1 MQALIHLAF
10 LLFYGGMAT
19 AAAVYGPGW
28 ALWLDQTLAFAIA
41 AAILVGGG
49 LLHEVYARTGRETYL
64 GRQLLSL
71 GYGYT
76 NQQEELSWLR
86 REVKTLREGLE
97 TAGES
102 GATRR
107 TLDEVM
113 AEVKLIKSL
122 VPRLS
127 AEDTFEPGAAQ
138 RGSTSGRFGPPGGG
152 GASGSDTK
160 AAKLPPG
167 ALPPVAEN
175 LAPAAI
181 LDVVRASLRDD
192 RIDLVLQPI
201 VSLPQRKRRFYEC
214 FSRLRTKDGAM
225 ILPDKYIPLAES
237 QGLITAIDNMLLFKC
252 VQLIR
257 KIHRRN
263 EKVDFFCN
271 ISPHS
276 LADEGFFSDFV
287 EFLESNDELAD
298 HLVFEFAQTDFARWS
313 EAGAKLLDRLHYLGC
328 RFSLDQVTDLNFDP
342 AALEARHVRFVKVD
356 ASLLLAE
363 TDSNTGLMRALRRH
377 GVDLIVQKVENENQM
392 IELLEYDIDYGQGFL
407 FGEPRLARPAA

>member
-1 MQALIHLAF
+1 MHALIHFAF

-28 ALWLDQTLAFAIA
+28 APWFDQTLGFALA

-49 LLHEVYARTGRETYL
+49 LLHEVYVRTGRETHL

-97 TAGES
+97 TADVS
-102 GATRR
+102 GVTRR

-113 AEVKLIKSL
+113 AEVKLIKAL
-122 VPRLS
+122 VSRLS
-127 AEDTFEPGAAQ
+127 AQDILEPGAAQ

-152 GASGSDTK
+152 GSFGSDTK

-167 ALPPVAEN
+167 TLPPVAES

-192 RIDLVLQPI
+192 RLELVLQPI

-214 FSRLRTKDGAM
+214 FSRLRTQDGAM
-225 ILPDKYIPLAES
+225 ILPDKYIPLAERE
-237 QGLITAIDNMLLFKC
+237 GLITTIDNMLLLRC

-271 ISPHS
+271 ISPHT
-276 LADEGFFSDFV
+276 LADEEFFGDFV
-287 EFLESNDELAD
+287 EFLESNDELAG
-298 HLVFEFAQTDFARWS
+298 HLVFEFAQTDFACWS
-313 EAGAKLLDRLHYLGC
+313 EAGAKLLDRLHFLGC
-328 RFSLDQVTDLNFDP
+328 RFSLDQVTDLDFDP
-342 AALEARHVRFVKVD
+342 VALEARHVRFVKVD

-377 GVDLIVQKVENENQM
+377 GVDLIVQKVEDENQM